1 MRTKQNCL
9 YFVHLGLRRP
19 GVGAYCRLA
28 RLLIVVQVMITTS
41 LKRAA
46 VELRLITCCYLGASG
61 YEGNLC
67 VSVCVVCSGCGV
79 VDEREEETT

>member
-1 MRTKQNCL
+1 
-9 YFVHLGLRRP
+9 
-19 GVGAYCRLA
+19 
-28 RLLIVVQVMITTS
+28 VVQVVITTS